1 MMEKI
6 QYDPYKV
13 ALVGLDLTEM
23 DNHIIRYAAT
33 ICKMLALE
41 RIFFVHVAKDL
52 ELPDELIAK
61 YPGLVDPLDE
71 SIETDIMTR
80 VEQHFGQMDV
90 GISIIVKE
98 GHPIHKILK
107 LSKVKNVDLIILG
120 RKKNL
125 DGSGIVSSKIAR
137 NCPCSILFVTHDSPK
152 NIDKILVPVDFSQ
165 HSALATQLA
174 LSMQAGTSKKLQLVH
189 IYGVPIGYYK
199 TGKSHEEFSAIMK
212 TYAEKDTKKFL
223 TKYNFP
229 LSTPC
234 DYLLT
239 DDGHYPDLT
248 YSYAEK
254 NDTDLII
261 MGSQGRTGISSML
274 MGSVAEKLVYL
285 DSDIP
290 ILIIKE
296 KGENMGF
303 MDALMKL

>member
-1 MMEKI
+1 MMKKT
-6 QYDPYKV
+6 QYEPYKV

-23 DNHIIRYAAT
+23 DDHIIRQAAT
-33 ICKMLALE
+33 MCKMLALE

-52 ELPDELIAK
+52 QLPDELIAK

-71 SIETDIMTR
+71 SIETDIMTK
-80 VEQHFGQMDV
+80 VEKYFIEMDV

-98 GHPIHKILK
+98 GHPIDKILK

-137 NCPCSILFVTHDSPK
+137 NCPCSILFVTRDSPVA
-152 NIDKILVPVDFSQ
+152 IDKILVPVDFSE
-165 HSALATQLA
+165 HSALAIQLA
-174 LSMQAGTSKKLQLVH
+174 LHIQENTSIKLQLVH

-199 TGKSHEEFSAIMK
+199 TGKSLQEFAAIMK
-212 TYAEKDTKKFL
+212 TYAEKDHQKFL
-223 TKYNFP
+223 AKYHFP
-229 LSTPC
+229 LNTSC
-234 DYLLT
+234 EYLLT
-239 DDGHYPDLT
+239 DNGHYPELT

-261 MGSQGRTGISSML
+261 MGSQGRTGIASIL

-303 MDALMKL
+303 FDALMKL